1 MIQSDNATIRYYLVT
16 NQPIDNHQ
24 PMMII
29 NQIGNNQHLYIF
41 SQRQFQDP
49 KLDVPCNAV
58 CG

>member
-1 MIQSDNATIRYYLVT
+1 MLSTNIRYYLY

-29 NQIGNNQHLYIF
+29 NQIGNNQHLDIF

-49 KLDVPCNAV
+49 KLDVPRNAV